1 MTTEHENKSK
11 PVYKDH
17 NLLRFSEF
25 LLKVLSSS
33 FFTLKRCTNGHFN
46 EINFMRSF
54 ISKVDPLRGVGS
66 VSNHMN
72 SRTYFIGSE
81 KIRNCYHYVGTFRWI
96 FGVGL
101 VKREITLSDLT
112 SF

>member
-25 LLKVLSSS
+25 LLKILSSS

-66 VSNHMN
+66 VLNHMEIF
-72 SRTYFIGSE
+72 SLVPKKS
-81 KIRNCYHYVGTFRWI
+81 GTVITMSGHFDA
-96 FGVGL
+96 FLAVGL
-101 VKREITLSDLT
+101 VKREITLLDLAI
-112 SF
+112 